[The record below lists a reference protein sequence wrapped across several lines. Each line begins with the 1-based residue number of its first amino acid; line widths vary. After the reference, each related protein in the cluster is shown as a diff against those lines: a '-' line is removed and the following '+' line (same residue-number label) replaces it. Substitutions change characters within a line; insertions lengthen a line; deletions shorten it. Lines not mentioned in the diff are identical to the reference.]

1 MKHVRRPR
9 QKRYRQCRAR
19 QSAFTLIEMLV
30 AIALLALVAVLC
42 WRGLD
47 ATIRTREDVVAH
59 LARTRNL
66 ARYFS
71 QLQFDTLNMAT
82 PQEIGGAPLRILPNE
97 LVMVRHLGIGGGP
110 TRLQIV
116 RYQLKNRQLIRSASA
131 PLATLSEVKDATQH
145 MDNFAGVVALEDV
158 RSMNLFVWMPPAWTD
173 QQQVIANA
181 YARFL
186 SQYAVGTNSTVGMPL
201 PRGLRFS
208 ISTGSPPIGYVRTI
222 PLAQ

>member
-1 MKHVRRPR
+1 MSHANLRKHRSR
-9 QKRYRQCRAR
+9 RAR

-47 ATIRTREDVVAH
+47 ATIRTREDVVGH

-82 PQEIGGAPLRILPNE
+82 PQEIGGAPLRIRPNE
-97 LVMVRHLGIGGGP
+97 LVIARHLGVGAGP

-116 RYQLKNRQLIRSASA
+116 RYQLKNHQLIRSASA
-131 PLATLSEVKDATQH
+131 PLSTLTEVKDAAQN
-145 MDNFAGVVALEDV
+145 MDGFAGVVAMDDV
-158 RSMNLFVWMPPAWTD
+158 RSMNVFVWMAPVWTD

-186 SQYAVGTNSTVGMPL
+186 TQYAVGTNSTVGMPL
-201 PRGLRFS
+201 PRGIRFS
-208 ISTGSPPIGYVRTI
+208 ISTGSPAAAFVRTM

>member
-1 MKHVRRPR
+1 MKHARRTGRIGNPGS
-9 QKRYRQCRAR
+9 RAG

-47 ATIRTREDVVAH
+47 ATIRTREDVVSH
-59 LARTRNL
+59 LTRTRNL

-71 QLQFDTLNMAT
+71 QLQFDTLNMAA

-97 LVMVRHLGIGGGP
+97 LVIVRHLGIGNGP

-116 RYQLKNRQLIRSASA
+116 RYQLKNRQLLRSAST
-131 PLATLSEVKDATQH
+131 PLTTLTEVKDAALH
-145 MDNFAGVVALEDV
+145 MDGFAGVVALDDV
-158 RSMNLFVWMPPAWTD
+158 RSMNVFVWMAPAWTD
-173 QQQVIANA
+173 QQQIITDA

-186 SQYAVGTNSTVGMPL
+186 RQYAVGTISTIGMPL
-201 PRGLRFS
+201 PRGIRFS
-208 ISTGSPPIGYVRTI
+208 ISTGSPAVGFVRTM